1 MKQSM
6 MPSRAELERH
16 ARIVPEIHPN
26 EVLAMLTILQTA
38 GTIQSRIMDILQR
51 NYRLSEGKLC
61 VLIQLH
67 QTPEG
72 CAPSTL
78 AERAGITRASVSVMI
93 RNLQTEGLIS
103 LVSEDEDRRTKCVRL
118 TEKGRTLMET
128 VLPEHYLRIT
138 KLMSRLTEDEQK
150 TLIGLLGKMAS

>member
-6 MPSRAELERH
+6 MPSWAELERH

-67 QTPEG
+67 QSPKG

-93 RNLQTEGLIS
+93 RNLQTEGLVS
-103 LVSEDEDRRTKCVRL
+103 LVSDDEDRRAKCVRL
-118 TEKGRTLMET
+118 TKKGRAFMDK

-138 KLMSRLTEDEQK
+138 KLMGRLTAEEQK
-150 TLIGLLGKMAS
+150 ALTGLLKKLAS

>member
-6 MPSRAELERH
+6 MPSWAELERH

-67 QTPEG
+67 QSPKG

-93 RNLQTEGLIS
+93 RNLQTEGLVS
-103 LVSEDEDRRTKCVRL
+103 LVSEEEDRRTKCVRL
-118 TEKGRTLMET
+118 TEKGRTLMEK

-138 KLMSRLTEDEQK
+138 KLMGRLTEDEQK
-150 TLIGLLGKMAS
+150 TLIELLGKMAS

>member
-6 MPSRAELERH
+6 MPSREELARH
-16 ARIVPEIHPN
+16 AQLVPEIHPN

-38 GTIQSRIMDILQR
+38 GTIQSRIMDVLQR
-51 NYRLSEGKLC
+51 DYRLSEGKLC

-93 RNLQTEGLIS
+93 RNLQTEGLVS

-118 TEKGRTLMET
+118 TKKGRAFLDE

-138 KLMSRLTEDEQK
+138 KLMGRLTAEEQK
-150 TLIGLLGKMAS
+150 TLIELLGKLAS

>member
-6 MPSRAELERH
+6 MPSWAELERH

-67 QTPEG
+67 QSPKG

-93 RNLQTEGLIS
+93 RNLQTEGLVS
-103 LVSEDEDRRTKCVRL
+103 LVSDDEDRRAKCVRL
-118 TEKGRTLMET
+118 TKKGCTFLDK

-138 KLMSRLTEDEQK
+138 KLMGRLTAEEQK
-150 TLIGLLGKMAS
+150 ALTGLLEKLAS

>member
-6 MPSRAELERH
+6 MPSWAELERH

-67 QTPEG
+67 QSPKG
-72 CAPSTL
+72 CAPSIL

-93 RNLQTEGLIS
+93 RNLQTEGLVS
-103 LVSEDEDRRTKCVRL
+103 LVSDDEDRRAKCVRL
-118 TEKGRTLMET
+118 TKKGRAFLDE

-138 KLMSRLTEDEQK
+138 KLMGRLTEDEQK
-150 TLIGLLGKMAS
+150 TLIELLGKMAS

>member
-51 NYRLSEGKLC
+51 NYHLSEGKLC
-61 VLIQLH
+61 VLIQLY
-67 QTPEG
+67 QTPDG

-93 RNLQTEGLIS
+93 RNLQTEGLVS
-103 LVSEDEDRRTKCVRL
+103 LVSDDKDRRAKCVRL
-118 TEKGRTLMET
+118 TKKGRAFLDK

-138 KLMSRLTEDEQK
+138 KLMGRLTAEEQK
-150 TLIGLLGKMAS
+150 ALTGLLEKLAS

>member
-6 MPSRAELERH
+6 MPSWAELERH

-67 QTPEG
+67 QSPKG

-78 AERAGITRASVSVMI
+78 AERASPAPRSA
-93 RNLQTEGLIS
+93 
-103 LVSEDEDRRTKCVRL
+103 
-118 TEKGRTLMET
+118 
-128 VLPEHYLRIT
+128 
-138 KLMSRLTEDEQK
+138 
-150 TLIGLLGKMAS
+150 

>member
-6 MPSRAELERH
+6 MPSRAELQRH
-16 ARIVPEIHPN
+16 AQIVPEIHPN

-67 QTPEG
+67 QTPKG
-72 CAPSTL
+72 SAPSLL

-93 RNLQTEGLIS
+93 RNLQTEELVS
-103 LVSEDEDRRTKCVRL
+103 LVSDDEDRRAKCVRL
-118 TEKGRTLMET
+118 TKKGRTFLDK

-138 KLMSRLTEDEQK
+138 KLMGRLTAEEQK
-150 TLIGLLGKMAS
+150 TLTGLLEKLAS

>member
-93 RNLQTEGLIS
+93 RNLQTEGLVS
-103 LVSEDEDRRTKCVRL
+103 LVSEDEDRRTKCVSL
-118 TEKGRTLMET
+118 TEKGRTLMEK

-138 KLMSRLTEDEQK
+138 KLMGRLTEDEQK
-150 TLIGLLGKMAS
+150 TLIELLGKTAS

>member
-16 ARIVPEIHPN
+16 AKTVPEIHPN

-38 GTIQSRIMDILQR
+38 GTIQSRIMDVLQR
-51 NYRLSEGKLC
+51 DYRLSEGKLC
-61 VLIQLH
+61 VMIQLH
-67 QTPEG
+67 QSPES

-78 AERAGITRASVSVMI
+78 AERAGITRASVSVML
-93 RNLQTEGLIS
+93 RNLETEGFVT
-103 LVSEDEDRRTKCVRL
+103 LVSDDEDRRAKCVHL
-118 TEKGRTLMET
+118 TKKGRAFLDE

-138 KLMSRLTEDEQK
+138 KLMGRLTAEEQK
-150 TLIGLLGKMAS
+150 TLTGLLEKLAS

>member
-6 MPSRAELERH
+6 MPSWAELERH

-67 QTPEG
+67 QSPKG

-93 RNLQTEGLIS
+93 RNLQTEGLVS
-103 LVSEDEDRRTKCVRL
+103 LVSDDEDRRAKCVRL
-118 TEKGRTLMET
+118 TKKGCAFLDK

-138 KLMSRLTEDEQK
+138 KLMGRLTAKEQK
-150 TLIGLLGKMAS
+150 ALTGLLEKLAS

>member
-6 MPSRAELERH
+6 MPSWAELERH

-51 NYRLSEGKLC
+51 NYHLSEGKLC

-67 QTPEG
+67 QSPKG

-93 RNLQTEGLIS
+93 RNLQTEELVS
-103 LVSEDEDRRTKCVRL
+103 LVSDDEDRRAKCVRL
-118 TEKGRTLMET
+118 TKKGRAFLDK

-138 KLMSRLTEDEQK
+138 KLMGRLTAEEQK
-150 TLIGLLGKMAS
+150 ALTGLLEKLAS

>member
-6 MPSRAELERH
+6 MPSLAELKRH
-16 ARIVPEIHPN
+16 AQTVPEIHPN

-51 NYRLSEGKLC
+51 AHHLSEGKLC

-67 QTPEG
+67 QSPEG
-72 CAPSTL
+72 EAPSLL

-93 RNLQTEGLIS
+93 RNC
-103 LVSEDEDRRTKCVRL
+103 RR
-118 TEKGRTLMET
+118 KGWCPSCPTTRTGGRN
-128 VLPEHYLRIT
+128 VC
-138 KLMSRLTEDEQK
+138 
-150 TLIGLLGKMAS
+150 G

>member
-6 MPSRAELERH
+6 MPSRGELERH
-16 ARIVPEIHPN
+16 AKIVPEIHPN

-38 GTIQSRIMDILQR
+38 GTIQSRIMDVMQR
-51 NYRLSEGKLC
+51 EYRLSEGKLC

-67 QTPEG
+67 QMPEG
-72 CAPSTL
+72 CAPSLL

-93 RNLQTEGLIS
+93 RNLEAEGLVF
-103 LVSEDEDRRTKCVRL
+103 LVSDEEDRRTKCVRL
-118 TEKGRTLMET
+118 TEKGRGFMEK

-138 KLMSRLTEDEQK
+138 KLMGHLTAKEQE
-150 TLIGLLGKMAS
+150 TLIGLLEKLAS

>member
-6 MPSRAELERH
+6 MPSWAELERH

-67 QTPEG
+67 QSPKG
-72 CAPSTL
+72 CTPSTL

-93 RNLQTEGLIS
+93 RNLQTEGLVS
-103 LVSEDEDRRTKCVRL
+103 LVSDDEDRRAKCVRL
-118 TEKGRTLMET
+118 TKKGCAFLDK

-138 KLMSRLTEDEQK
+138 KLMGRLTAEEQK
-150 TLIGLLGKMAS
+150 ALTGLLEKLAS